1 MRIVRTGVT
10 LALLGALGLT
20 ACSAGAP
27 GAGPSGTPAVPVVDP
42 AAAPAVDPTL
52 APVAEAPEEWRTL
65 PLGPVVLDVPGG
77 FEMVQE
83 PDDDDARTASWVARR
98 GDQDGARAAISVA
111 RDTDPTRTPAQS
123 AEAALRSEES
133 QRGAHDGERTALTW
147 PGVQD
152 AAHLSY
158 LQDVLVG
165 SRTVEHR
172 AEWVYADL
180 PDGSQV
186 AVGVVAP
193 VEMFDELGLHEVLE
207 TWRPA

>member
-1 MRIVRTGVT
+1 MRIVRTGVA

-20 ACSAGAP
+20 ACSSGA
-27 GAGPSGTPAVPVVDP
+27 SGTGSPGTAAPVADAVTTP
-42 AAAPAVDPTL
+42 AAQPTL
-52 APVAEAPEEWRTL
+52 APVAQAPEEWRTL

-83 PDDDDARTASWVARR
+83 PGDDDARTASWVVRR

-133 QRGAHDGERTALTW
+133 QRGAHDGERMPLTW
-147 PGVQD
+147 PGVAD

-193 VEMFDELGLHEVLE
+193 VEMFDELDLHEVLA

>member
-1 MRIVRTGVT
+1 MRIVRTGVA

-20 ACSAGAP
+20 ACSSGA
-27 GAGPSGTPAVPVVDP
+27 SGTGSPGT
-42 AAAPAVDPTL
+42 AAPVADAATTTAAQPTL
-52 APVAEAPEEWRTL
+52 APVAQAPEEWRTL

-83 PDDDDARTASWVARR
+83 PGDDDARTASWVVRR

-133 QRGAHDGERTALTW
+133 QRGAHDGERTPLTW
-147 PGVQD
+147 PGVAD

-193 VEMFDELGLHEVLE
+193 VEMFDELDLHEVLE